1 MNNVI
6 IYTVFII
13 IIMIG
18 LVLPSTAVHAF
29 SIVDLSTTDDN
40 LTELQ
45 QQEQQQMILP
55 IPIPTHSDAER
66 IMMAI
71 KMALN
76 LEPGSN
82 MQQYSLLR
90 IQEILE
96 NNFTSADGYT
106 VHVNYTDDT
115 RTEAETEEEE
125 DTRMLEKTLSIQISN
140 QKSGG
145 SNITKE

>member
-1 MNNVI
+1 
-6 IYTVFII
+6 
-13 IIMIG
+13 MIG
-18 LVLPSTAVHAF
+18 PVLLSTAVPAF

-55 IPIPTHSDAER
+55 IPIPTHSDAKR
-66 IMMAI
+66 IMTAI

-76 LEPGSN
+76 LEPGSD

-115 RTEAETEEEE
+115 TTEAETEEEE
-125 DTRMLEKTLSIQISN
+125 DTRMVEKTLSIQISD
-140 QKSGG
+140 QQSDD

>member
-6 IYTVFII
+6 IYMVFII
-13 IIMIG
+13 VIMIG
-18 LVLPSTAVHAF
+18 LVSLSTTVPSF

-55 IPIPTHSDAER
+55 IPIPTHSDVER

-106 VHVNYTDDT
+106 VHVNYTDDA

-125 DTRMLEKTLSIQISN
+125 DTRMVEKTLSIQISS
-140 QKSGG
+140 QKSGS